1 MWQLL
6 LLFGIQITPFLPKIC
21 GFSKYLLVEDTLKC
35 FFVAASEGGHWEAWG
50 RNSEATFVRACSTW
64 TWRGQKVEWGDMSE
78 FNLTSWVPVQK
89 KEESP
94 STKITFLFIT
104 TFALQTFIYE
114 GRSVRTLCI
123 YHTFLLKGN
132 CSCWSTIFLQN
143 FEKRNAIPFEADP
156 HPPWFYLLVIFH
168 LPVAWSYF
176 ENRTSELHIMHRYA

>member
-1 MWQLL
+1 MCQLL
-6 LLFGIQITPFLPKIC
+6 LLFGIQVTPFLPKIC
-21 GFSKYLLVEDTLKC
+21 GSKKSNFVKVFLWLLVKEGIGRRGVEIVRPLL
-35 FFVAASEGGHWEAWG
+35 SEPVRHGHGGRG
-50 RNSEATFVRACSTW
+50 RGES
-64 TWRGQKVEWGDMSE
+64 KKWGDMSE